1 MGKPTSLLLCVFN
14 LLIPIFDSLKQNPE
28 ILLSELKLFVG
39 IVTLFLRKFACL
51 LLFILPFNSQAEKY
65 FDSLWSVWHNP
76 IQADSNRLNA
86 LYDIAWDGY
95 LFSKPDSALI
105 LAQLEYDYATKKGL
119 KKHQA
124 QALGI
129 MGVYYDN
136 QGNYNKAIDF
146 YKQALAL
153 KNEINDIRGVAAS
166 LTNIGGAYQI
176 QGDYI
181 KAIDYYTK
189 SLINHELI
197 KNTKAIAITL
207 SNIGTVYA
215 TQKDYKK
222 AMEYFEKSLK
232 IRIEIND
239 IRGMVS
245 VYTNIGNCYM
255 LLGNKK
261 NAIKYNLEGLEI
273 AQKNNY
279 KPGIAAI
286 LNNIGTLY
294 NEEKKYDT
302 ALIYFN
308 KSLELKK
315 ELGDKE
321 GIASTL
327 GNIGSAYKEQGNL
340 VKAIE
345 FNKKALAISQEIG
358 SLERTMEIANIL
370 FKCYKQNGDYLNA
383 LQMHELF
390 LISKDSVISEKNQK
404 EIFKQEMQYN
414 YEKQKS
420 LDEKEHEKTI
430 AISIEQEKKQ
440 KVISYSIALGLL
452 LVALFAVFVWNRLR
466 VTRKQKMVIEQQKQ
480 LVEVQKN
487 LVEEKQKEILD
498 SINYAKRLQVA
509 ILPSETLVKKL
520 LLEGF
525 ILYKPK
531 DIVAGDFY
539 WMESTD
545 NVIYFAAAD
554 CTGHGV
560 PGAMVSVVCCNAL
573 NRVILEFGELEPG
586 KILDKTRELVVET
599 FSKSDTDVKDGM
611 DISLCSI
618 NKKTNEIKWAGA
630 YNPLWYVHNGIL
642 EELSA
647 NKQPIGKTENSIPF
661 TTHSI
666 HLNKGDFIYLF
677 TDGYADQFGG
687 EKGKKFKYKPMKELI
702 LSNVALSPGI
712 QKEKLELAFD
722 KWRGHL
728 EQVDD
733 VCIIGIRI

>member
-1 MGKPTSLLLCVFN
+1 M
-14 LLIPIFDSLKQNPE
+14 KQNFE
-28 ILLSELKLFVG
+28 IVLSESKLPTA
-39 IVTLFLRKFACL
+39 IVVQFLRKFACL
-51 LLFILPFNSQAEKY
+51 LLFILPFNSQAERY
-65 FDSLWSVWHNP
+65 FDSLWSVWNDH

-105 LAQLEYDYATKKGL
+105 LAQIEYDYATKKGL

-136 QGNYNKAIDF
+136 QGNYNKAIDL
-146 YKQALAL
+146 YKQALTL
-153 KNEINDIRGVAAS
+153 KNEINDIKGIAAT

-189 SLINHELI
+189 SLKNHEKT

-232 IRIEIND
+232 IRLEIND
-239 IRGMVS
+239 IRGIVS
-245 VYTNIGNCYM
+245 VYTNIGNCYT

-279 KPGIAAI
+279 KPGVAAI

-302 ALIYFN
+302 ALSYFN
-308 KSLELKK
+308 KSWELKK

-340 VKAIE
+340 LKAIE
-345 FNKKALAISQEIG
+345 FNKAALAISKEIG

-370 FKCYKQNGDYLNA
+370 FKCYKQNGDYVNA

-390 LISKDSVISEKNQK
+390 LMTKDSVISENNQK

-414 YEKQKS
+414 YEKQKAI
-420 LDEKEHEKTI
+420 DEKEHEKTI

-452 LVALFAVFVWNRLR
+452 LVVLFAIFVLNRLR
-466 VTRKQKMVIEQQKQ
+466 VTKKQKMIIEEQKE
-480 LVEVQKN
+480 LVESQKE

-498 SINYAKRLQVA
+498 SITYAKRLQEA

-520 LLEGF
+520 LRDGF
-525 ILYKPK
+525 ILYAPK

-539 WMESTD
+539 WMETVSGID
-545 NVIYFAAAD
+545 YFAAAD

-560 PGAMVSVVCCNAL
+560 PGAMVSVVCSNAL
-573 NRVILEFGELEPG
+573 NRVVMEFGITNPG
-586 KILDKTRELVVET
+586 NILDKTRELVIET
-599 FSKSDTDVKDGM
+599 FSKSDKDVKDGM

-618 NKKTNEIKWAGA
+618 NRKTNEIKWSGA
-630 YNPLWYVHNGIL
+630 NNPLWYIKNGIF
-642 EELSA
+642 EEISA
-647 NKQPIGKTENSIPF
+647 NKQPIGKSESKTPF
-661 TTHSI
+661 TSHTI
-666 HLNKGDFIYLF
+666 CLEKGDSIFLF
-677 TDGYADQFGG
+677 TDGFADQFGG
-687 EKGKKFKYKPMKELI
+687 EKGKKFKYKPLKELI
-702 LSNVALSPGI
+702 LRNSNLSGI
-712 QKEKLELAFD
+712 DQKEKLFMAFD
-722 KWRGHL
+722 EWKGNL

-733 VCIIGIRI
+733 VCIIGIRV